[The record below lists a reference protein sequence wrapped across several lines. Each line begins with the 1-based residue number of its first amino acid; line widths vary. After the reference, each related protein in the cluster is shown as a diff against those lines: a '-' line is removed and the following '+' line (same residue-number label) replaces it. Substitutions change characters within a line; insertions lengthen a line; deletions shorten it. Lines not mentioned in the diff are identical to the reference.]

1 MQYESLPHAFQGPSA
16 KRIGGDASG
25 FISGVGILAD
35 RNAINAVPVSSVHQD
50 VGARGVLRCRGCP
63 SAIRAA
69 FRFALRLALSPARGV
84 DDACRDTAGLA
95 DTGLVR
101 RSYPF
106 GRCGVIWIVLQRGL
120 EIVERMSR
128 SACAAGQFR
137 MSGTPNTTTPGM
149 LCRFGSSGVGG
160 ALAVALVRSNTT
172 RRSAAIT

>member
-106 GRCGVIWIVLQRGL
+106 GRCGVIWKPLPMAYEPERGFVFPTGYEPEAGL
-120 EIVERMSR
+120 SDRSSTHGDRHERCETR
-128 SACAAGQFR
+128 YPRAA
-137 MSGTPNTTTPGM
+137 PGVPG
-149 LCRFGSSGVGG
+149 RG
-160 ALAVALVRSNTT
+160 R
-172 RRSAAIT
+172 